1 VANLPPIGNPI
12 AVYWDAALT
21 QPAALPVRTRGGYPV
36 NAGTPARLYVNSD
49 YSIQV
54 QNRNGSVV
62 YSAPQATERYGGLI
76 ISSADVSFLQ
86 AGSGAVVR
94 TAQSKMRDVVSVKD
108 FGAVGDGVADD
119 TVAIQAAISA
129 SYGKEVFIPK
139 GTYRLTSGL
148 TVTDGIGLRGEGFA
162 SVLKVDSAASP
173 RFLPLVVQNLVTP
186 VSGFYMRDMAIDG
199 SLKGQ
204 LESGLV
210 QINNA
215 VGFVVDHVRLFNG
228 GTPAEA
234 SPSGVNGISVSAGAL
249 GNVGSRGSITNCLIE
264 ACTKAGINWT
274 TEATDGYIAGN
285 IVRNCTGN
293 GTTPGIQ
300 INGGYNVKVIG
311 NSVSGNQGSGIY
323 IATSGGT
330 GTERS
335 SRYGIFV
342 ANHTYNNGAH
352 GLEWANGTAVYFG
365 RVIIANNH
373 AYSNGIGTGNGFQ
386 IQNDTHAIVTG
397 NYAYL
402 NHNNGFALVGGSF
415 TTDISFS
422 NNKAENNNQAG
433 LSIGAGFY
441 IGGTGLAR
449 IRLVNNESRDN
460 QGSPTQRYGLI
471 VDGSPTIDS
480 LYIRDFIHSGSLTKP
495 GVSISSSAVLS
506 NLDIELTFDNTTT
519 DATGTNT
526 AFFTIPDLSAIRYK
540 SSVICKSSTGADR
553 AAYEKEMLA
562 FRNGGGATIQGSVV
576 TYMQVESNAAWDA
589 DVQVT
594 GNFVTSRITGDAAT
608 TINWL
613 TTITAKSI

>member
-1 VANLPPIGNPI
+1 MS
-12 AVYWDAALT
+12 LT
-21 QPAALPVRTRGGYPV
+21 K
-36 NAGTPARLYVNSD
+36 
-49 YSIQV
+49 
-54 QNRNGSVV
+54 
-62 YSAPQATERYGGLI
+62 ATYAMI
-76 ISSADVSFLQ
+76 
-86 AGSGAVVR
+86 SGATLNVL
-94 TAQSKMRDVVSVKD
+94 D
-108 FGAVGDGVADD
+108 FGADPTGVTDSTA
-119 TVAIQAAISA
+119 AIQAAIDA
-129 SYGKEVFIPK
+129 GYGKEVFIPK
-139 GTYRLTSGL
+139 GTYRLTSGI
-148 TVTDGIGLRGEGFA
+148 TVTSGIGLRGEGFA
-162 SVLKVDSAASP
+162 SVLKVDAAAA
-173 RFLPLVVQNLVTP
+173 RFLPLTVQNLVTP
-186 VSGFYMRDMAIDG
+186 ISGFYMRDMAIDG

-204 LESGLV
+204 LDAGLV

-234 SPSGVNGISVSAGAL
+234 PPSGVNGIAVAAGAL

-274 TEATDGYIAGN
+274 TEAIDGYIAGN

-311 NSVSGNQGSGIY
+311 NSVSGHQGSGIY
-323 IATSGGT
+323 IATSGGA

-335 SRYGIFV
+335 SRYGIFLG
-342 ANHTYNNGAH
+342 NHTYNNGAH

-373 AYSNGIGTGNGFQ
+373 AYGNGVSFGNGFF
-386 IQNDTHAIVTG
+386 IQNDTHAVVTG

-402 NHNNGFALVGGSF
+402 NRDNGFALSGGTF
-415 TTDISFS
+415 TTDISLS
-422 NNKAENNNQAG
+422 NNKAENNNQG
-433 LSIGAGFY
+433 GTSVGAGFY

-460 QGSPTQRYGLI
+460 QGSPTQQYGLI
-471 VDGSPTIDS
+471 IDGSPTIDS
-480 LYIRDFIHSGSLTKP
+480 LYIRNFIHSGSITKP

-526 AFFTIPDLSAIRYK
+526 AFFTIPDLTAIRYRAN
-540 SSVICKSSTGADR
+540 VIAKSSTGADR
-553 AAYEKEMLA
+553 AAYDKEMLA

-594 GNFVTSRITGDAAT
+594 GNFVTSRITGAAAT

-613 TTITAKSI
+613 TTITARSI